1 MEPKDSAFSQFNAP
15 SITFFECKISEFS
28 SNVFLGIQGQATDV
42 VFQNSILSLVN
53 ENHDLEN
60 VKLQSILFSNVQL
73 DKCKDDWIKIC
84 PAFFQFLNI
93 STTKDISF
101 VNTSMNFNDLQE
113 DEWGI
118 DIRDSHSLKFEK
130 CNMINLHE
138 QSIRVRSTSI
148 TFDRSNLDSVR
159 RGGIVIT
166 HSENVTFV
174 KTNVHHLQKEGI
186 KATANHVNIID
197 SYFKEPQRMA
207 LSSLVGIHADSSLL
221 TLKNLTLDNP
231 ARGALITQF
240 QNGMIC

>member
-1 MEPKDSAFSQFNAP
+1 LEPKDSAFSQFNAP
-15 SITFFECKISEFS
+15 SIIFFECNVSEFS
-28 SNVFLGIQGQATDV
+28 SNVFLGIPGQATDV

-118 DIRDSHSLKFEK
+118 DIRDSHSVKFER
-130 CNMINLHE
+130 CNMTKLQE
-138 QSIRVRSTSI
+138 QSIRAQSTSI
-148 TFDRSNLDSVR
+148 TFDRSNLEFVR
-159 RGGIVIT
+159 RGAIVIPR
-166 HSENVTFV
+166 SENVTFY

-186 KATANHVNIID
+186 KATADNVNLID
-197 SYFKEPQRMA
+197 SYLKEPQRMA
-207 LSSLVGIHADSSLL
+207 LSSLVGIHDSSLL

-240 QNGMIC
+240 QNGMMH